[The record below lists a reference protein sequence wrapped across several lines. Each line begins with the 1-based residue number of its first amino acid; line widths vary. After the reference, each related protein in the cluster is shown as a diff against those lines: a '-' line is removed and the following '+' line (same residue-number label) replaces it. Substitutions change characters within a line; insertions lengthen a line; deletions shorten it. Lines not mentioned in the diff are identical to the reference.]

1 MGNYRAQYER
11 YYGNVQSKGT
21 GAKYKRI
28 GSIDNNKIKNSSNLN
43 IGNKIAT
50 RLIWQFGG
58 AVVLL
63 GLLLGIKSIPLE
75 GTKEAYTVSKKMI
88 DEKFDVNEAVMAINV
103 PDPDGYKEKVLNY
116 IDEAKSFMIGGKT
129 LKETIKE
136 EYIVPVAGKK
146 KNMDEAHKGI
156 ALVTNGDKDVNAS
169 FDGVVKEINDEDG
182 GKHIVMDNGNGIE
195 TYYGLLSQVKVNE
208 GDEIKKGETIGK
220 TGIIDSSGTKGMIF
234 KIIYMGNE
242 KDPNEMMDLSSLE
255 EV

>member
-28 GSIDNNKIKNSSNLN
+28 GSMDSNKIKSSSNLN

-63 GLLLGIKSIPLE
+63 GLLLGIKSIPIE

-88 DEKFDVNEAVMAINV
+88 DEKFDVKEAVMAINV
-103 PDPDGYKEKVLNY
+103 PDPEGYKEKVLDY

-129 LKETIKE
+129 LKEIIKD
-136 EYIVPVAGKK
+136 EYVIPTVGKK
-146 KNMDEAHKGI
+146 KVIGESDKGI
-156 ALVTNGDKDVNAS
+156 AIVTDGDKDVNVS

-182 GKHIVMDNGNGIE
+182 GKHIVVDNGNGVE

-208 GDEIKKGETIGK
+208 GDEIKKGQSIGK

-255 EV
+255 GV